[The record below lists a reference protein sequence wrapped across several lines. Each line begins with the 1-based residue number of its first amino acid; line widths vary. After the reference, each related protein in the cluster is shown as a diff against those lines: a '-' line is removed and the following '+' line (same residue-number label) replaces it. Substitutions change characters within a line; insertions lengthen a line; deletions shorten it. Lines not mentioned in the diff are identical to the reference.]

1 VFARRESLNSNRPN
15 RSELAIINTRTGRM
29 RLDRA
34 ARLLTQEDAGWVA
47 WLPGSR
53 RLLIGALS
61 YSYAVATRSLVTRPF
76 FFFPGT
82 SDHDIMD
89 TPDINFSAVVVP

>member
-1 VFARRESLNSNRPN
+1 
-15 RSELAIINTRTGRM
+15 M

-34 ARLLTQEDAGWVA
+34 ARLLTQEDAGWVT
-47 WLPGSR
+47 WRPGSR
-53 RLLIGALS
+53 RLLVGALS

-76 FFFPGT
+76 FFPGT

-89 TPDINFSAVVVP
+89 TPDINFPAVVVP